1 MIPKQVFG
9 RSGHMSSRILLGAAA
24 FSDVTQDEADQ
35 AMELAFSYGVNHVD
49 VAASY
54 GDAELRV
61 GSWIKRHG
69 RPFFLATKTGQRTKE
84 KAREEI
90 HRSLERLQVDQVD
103 LIQLHFLVDPQEWEI
118 ALGPGG
124 ALEAVIE
131 AKEQGLVRF
140 IGITG
145 HGLTVA
151 AMHLKALERFDFDSV
166 LLPFSYLM
174 YINEQYRSEFFQLLK
189 ICQVR
194 NVAVQ
199 TIKSLVHTPW
209 GDHKQ
214 NRATWYR
221 PLENQA
227 EIDLAVHWVLG
238 YEGLF
243 LNSTGDVHILPRI
256 LDAAKRFTT
265 PPTEEEMQSQVNRL
279 AMQSLFS
286 E

>member
-1 MIPKQVFG
+1 MIDKQVFG

-24 FSDVTQDEADQ
+24 FSEVSQDEADQ
-35 AMELAFSYGVNHVD
+35 AIALALSSGVNHID
-49 VAASY
+49 VAAGY

-69 RPFFLATKTGQRTKE
+69 RSFFLATKTGERTKD

-90 HRSLERLQVDQVD
+90 QRSLERLQVDQVD
-103 LIQLHFLVDPQEWEI
+103 LMQLHFLVDPQEWET

-124 ALEAVIE
+124 ALEAIIE

-151 AMHLKALERFDFDSV
+151 AMHRKALERFDFDSV

-174 YINEQYRSEFFQLLK
+174 YLNEQYHSEFFGLLK
-189 ICQVR
+189 ICQSR

-209 GDHKQ
+209 GEHKQ

-227 EIDLAVHWVLG
+227 DIDLAVHWVLG
-238 YEGLF
+238 HEGLF
-243 LNSTGDVHILPRI
+243 LNSVGDVNILPRV
-256 LDAAKRFTT
+256 LDAANRFSVA
-265 PPTEEEMQSQVNRL
+265 PTNEEMQSLVNNL

-286 E
+286 

>member
-1 MIPKQVFG
+1 MK
-9 RSGHMSSRILLGAAA
+9 RIRLWN
-24 FSDVTQDEADQ
+24 
-35 AMELAFSYGVNHVD
+35 LAFSYGVNHVD

-61 GSWIKRHG
+61 GSWIQRHG
-69 RPFFLATKTGQRTKE
+69 RPSFLATKTGQRTKE

-103 LIQLHFLVDPQEWEI
+103 LLQLHFLVDPQEWET

-131 AKEQGLVRF
+131 AKEQGLVRY

-151 AMHLKALERFDFDSV
+151 RMHLKALERFDFDSV

-174 YINEQYRSEFFQLLK
+174 YLNEQYRGEFFQLLK
-189 ICQVR
+189 ICQER

-209 GDHKQ
+209 GDHEQ

-221 PLENQA
+221 PLENQS

-238 YEGLF
+238 HEGLF
-243 LNSTGDVHILPRI
+243 LNSAGDVHILPKV
-256 LDAAKRFTT
+256 LDAAKRFTST
-265 PPTEEEMQSQVNRL
+265 PPAEAMQSQVDRL